1 MHKKS
6 PAPLLFS
13 LLLSA
18 LLTTLP
24 NLASAAGSSAGN
36 GASLEEILRSARS
49 GKSLPRSK
57 HTASDNT
64 TTDDGTATVD
74 STGTTDASNAEPLT
88 SDEIADAPEADP
100 FGGAVDALDTDGETM
115 EIDNNGA
122 LDGIYKCTLALPK
135 PLDIYVSVNG
145 KSNGQ
150 SIFVIADLGNDGL
163 VQGWGIGQISSG
175 DNDAHFLYSGT
186 TSDGKGFSL
195 NAQYDASG
203 NVSATGQATL
213 IDAADKTKSNEASF
227 SCNSLW

>member
-1 MHKKS
+1 MHNKF
-6 PAPLLFS
+6 PAPALLTLLLSS
-13 LLLSA
+13 LLLLA
-18 LLTTLP
+18 P
-24 NLASAAGSSAGN
+24 NLATAAGSSAAN
-36 GASLEEILRSARS
+36 GASLEEILRNSRS
-49 GKSLPRSK
+49 GKPLPRSK
-57 HTASDNT
+57 HAAKDSA
-64 TTDDGTATVD
+64 TTDDSAAPTVD
-74 STGTTDASNAEPLT
+74 ISDAEPLT
-88 SDEIADAPEADP
+88 SDEIADAAEADP
-100 FGGAVDALDTDGETM
+100 FGGEVNALDTDGETM

-175 DNDAHFLYSGT
+175 DNDDHFLYNGT

-195 NAQYDASG
+195 NAQYDANG

-213 IDAADKTKSNEASF
+213 VDASDKTKSNEASF

>member
-1 MHKKS
+1 MTMRHKAQ
-6 PAPLLFS
+6 APQLLHLPLT

-18 LLTTLP
+18 LLLAAPTL
-24 NLASAAGSSAGN
+24 ARAAGSSASN
-36 GASLEEILRSARS
+36 GASLEEILRSVRS
-49 GKSLPRSK
+49 GNPIPRSK
-57 HTASDNT
+57 RAANDVAAST
-64 TTDDGTATVD
+64 TVD
-74 STGTTDASNAEPLT
+74 SSGAEPLT
-88 SDEIADAPEADP
+88 SDEIADAAEADP
-100 FGGAVDALDTDGETM
+100 FGGQVDALDTAGESM

-122 LDGIYKCTLALPK
+122 LDGIYKCSLALST

-175 DNDAHFLYSGT
+175 NSDGNFLYSGT

-195 NAQYDASG
+195 DAQYDANG
-203 NVSATGQATL
+203 NVSATGKATL
-213 IDAADKTKSNEASF
+213 VDARDKTKSSDATF